1 MNPLTAKISFEYFKN
16 LDLLSVGITVAA
28 IGILGFIV
36 YLSNRKSITNRTFLF
51 FSLITIFYG
60 VLNYLN
66 FQITSPEVALWNVRL
81 TIFFAVWHTFYF
93 FQFFYV
99 FPKEKITFPKIYN
112 LALVP
117 IVVLTSFFNLTPLVL
132 NKVTELTLEGKISK
146 IANGP
151 GIALFGLVIVSLVA
165 GGIFLLI
172 KKVINSSSREEK
184 KQLKL
189 ISVGVFTTFAFLI
202 TFNFVFPALLDNSR
216 FVPLGALFMFPFIAF
231 TFYAIVKH
239 HLLNVKVIATEIL
252 TFVLAVVS
260 LFEVIIS
267 RDITTVVFRLV
278 VFALVLAFGILLI
291 RSVRREVEQ
300 REKLE
305 ILTKELEAANEKLK
319 ELDKLKSEFLSF
331 ASHQVK
337 APMNV
342 VKGFATLIYDGSY
355 GQVPDKVRETAQKI
369 KESADRMIALV
380 NNLLDLRKIE
390 EGKMEIKLETAS
402 VDGLI
407 SEVVEE
413 LKTLA
418 EKKNLSLT
426 FEKPGQEIK
435 AQIDPQKFRQVIQ
448 NLLENS
454 IKYTDTGGVIITIA
468 NNQTGSVL
476 ITIVDTG
483 RGIPSDLLAHLFE
496 QYKRNASLKDK
507 IEGTGLGLFIA
518 KEIIKGHKGDI
529 WAESEGEGKGSK
541 FYVRIPAG

>member
-1 MNPLTAKISFEYFKN
+1 M
-16 LDLLSVGITVAA
+16 
-28 IGILGFIV
+28 
-36 YLSNRKSITNRTFLF
+36 
-51 FSLITIFYG
+51 
-60 VLNYLN
+60 
-66 FQITSPEVALWNVRL
+66 RL

-112 LALVP
+112 LALMP
-117 IVVLTSFFNLTPLVL
+117 IVALTSFFNLTPLVL

-151 GIALFGLVIVSLVA
+151 GIALFGLVIVSLVT

-172 KKVINSSSREEK
+172 KKVINSSSMEEK

-189 ISVGVFTTFAFLI
+189 ISVGVFITFILLI

-252 TFVLAVVS
+252 TFILAVVS

-278 VFALVLAFGILLI
+278 VFVLIMAFGILLI

-337 APMNV
+337 SPMNV
-342 VKGFATLIYDGSY
+342 VKGFATLIYDGTY
-355 GQVPDKVRETAQKI
+355 GAVPDKVRETAQKI

-407 SEVVEE
+407 LEVVEE

-418 EKKNLSLT
+418 EKKNISLT

-435 AQIDPQKFRQVIQ
+435 ARIDPQKLRQVIQ
-448 NLLENS
+448 NLIENS
-454 IKYTDTGGVIITIA
+454 IKYTDSGTVRITII
-468 NNQTGSVL
+468 QDKKDSIL
-476 ITIVDTG
+476 ITISDTG
-483 RGIPSDLLAHLFE
+483 HGIDSQLLPHLFE
-496 QYKRNASLKDK
+496 QYKRDASLKDK

-518 KEIIKGHKGDI
+518 KEIIKGHQGQI
-529 WAESEGEGKGSK
+529 WAESEGEGKGSR